1 MHGVR
6 TAASKPLLTR
16 WHTRGTRDGT
26 SRSLVARRHA
36 PLPITSDHGVTGGEK
51 QIAPHDRERAEDTVD
66 TLVALGLL
74 HPA

>member
-1 MHGVR
+1 
-6 TAASKPLLTR
+6 
-16 WHTRGTRDGT
+16 
-26 SRSLVARRHA
+26 
-36 PLPITSDHGVTGGEK
+36 LPITSDHGVTGGEK